1 MQLYDKIARTY
12 EGEPAVFPQLGIAH
26 ILGMH
31 HLMSRY
37 AGICT
42 ACIITCI
49 GPMGCLLV
57 QIEVFS
63 LIAESDSRISGQNLD
78 AAMQMHQQLHRTHG
92 HGERCV
98 RVGHKRAN
106 PTVHCMCVCVCAY
119 AKERGAGLVL
129 QKAPVIPPHTRTQ
142 KRIIYSPDT
151 N

>member
-106 PTVHCMCVCVCAY
+106 PTVHCMCVCVCIR
-119 AKERGAGLVL
+119 KRKGSRVSLTESSCHTPSHTHT
-129 QKAPVIPPHTRTQ
+129 KAHYILT
-142 KRIIYSPDT
+142 
-151 N
+151 